1 MQATLQLS
9 RERESSF
16 EPPPTQ
22 ATEQR
27 TYSDSNTYVLTSIR
41 TALEQVRTY
50 N

>member
-27 TYSDSNTYVLTSIR
+27 TYSDSNTYVLTIKHTYCTR
-41 TALEQVRTY
+41 TGPDL
-50 N
+50 